1 LFVSLFIFVAMSN
14 SLPPPLSPDSWPFD
28 WELLTPPVYLVG
40 GAVRDALLL
49 RRSPYFDLDFVMLT
63 RAVNTAR
70 KIADRTKAGFV
81 LLDAERQIA
90 RVVFAGGTVDLAQA
104 EGGSLEGDLWR
115 RDFRINAIAC
125 NPFTGE
131 IIDPLD
137 GQTDLRL
144 GLVRM
149 ISRANLEDD
158 PLRLLRAYRQAAQL
172 GFAIEP
178 ETQCAIRELAPLLSR
193 VAVERV
199 RSELGYLLSNP
210 NGVPWI
216 CRGCEDGLFSIWFE
230 SAIDRFDVLTK
241 IDASAANLAAIYP
254 ELAKEFWRQIRD
266 TIKTP
271 LLAVAKLAILAD
283 SDPTIA
289 ETQLLRLKYSNAE
302 IKSAIG
308 LLKYLPKL
316 QQKAIS
322 EMSLREQ
329 YFLFRDLG
337 IVFPVLAVLAVAV
350 EVPVDEISLLIN
362 RYLDADDIVAHPTQ
376 LVSGNDLMEYLNLP
390 RSPRIGQLLM
400 EIQLARVE
408 GRISSREE
416 ALALAKKLVDKSV

>member
-1 LFVSLFIFVAMSN
+1 MPIN
-14 SLPPPLSPDSWPFD
+14 LPPALSPDTWPFD
-28 WELLTPPVYLVG
+28 LELLTPPVYLVG

-49 RRSPYFDLDFVMLT
+49 RRSHYFDLDFVMLT
-63 RAVNTAR
+63 RAVKTAR

-90 RVVFAGGTVDLAQA
+90 RVVFAGGTVDFAQA

-131 IIDPLD
+131 IIDPVD

-144 GLVRM
+144 GLLRM
-149 ISRANLEDD
+149 ISRSNLEDD

-178 ETQCAIRELAPLLSR
+178 ETQSAIRELAPLLSR

-199 RSELGYLLSNP
+199 RTELGYLLSNP

-216 CRGCEDGLFSIWFE
+216 CRGWEDGLFSIWFE
-230 SAIDRFDVLTK
+230 SAIDRFDILTK
-241 IDASAANLAAIYP
+241 IDASADKLAAIYP
-254 ELAKEFWRQIRD
+254 ELAKEFGRQIRD

-271 LLAVAKLAILAD
+271 LLAIAKLAMLAD

-302 IKSAIG
+302 IKSAIE
-308 LLKYLPKL
+308 LLKYLPILAAKP
-316 QQKAIS
+316 IS

-329 YFLFRDLG
+329 YFLFRDVG
-337 IVFPVLAVLAVAV
+337 IVFPVLAALAVAAGV
-350 EVPVDEISLLIN
+350 AVDDFSPLIN
-362 RYLDADDIVAHPTQ
+362 RYLDADDIIAHPTQ
-376 LVSGNDLMEYLNLP
+376 LVSGNDLMEYLNVP
-390 RSPRIGQLLM
+390 RSPQIGQLLM

-408 GRISSREE
+408 GRIATREE
-416 ALALAKKLVDKSV
+416 ALKLAKEFVDKSV

>member
-1 LFVSLFIFVAMSN
+1 MPIN
-14 SLPPPLSPDSWPFD
+14 LPSSLSPDSWPFD
-28 WELLTPPVYLVG
+28 LELLTPPAYLVG
-40 GAVRDALLL
+40 GAVRDALLG
-49 RRSPYFDLDFVMLT
+49 RRSHYFDLDFVMLT
-63 RAVNTAR
+63 RAVKTAR
-70 KIADRTKAGFV
+70 KIADRTKGGFV

-104 EGGSLEGDLWR
+104 EGGTLEGDLLR

-144 GLVRM
+144 GLLRM
-149 ISRANLEDD
+149 VSRSNLEDD

-178 ETQCAIRELAPLLSR
+178 ETLSAIRELAPLLSR

-199 RSELGYLLSNP
+199 RTELGYLLSNP
-210 NGVPWI
+210 DGVPWI

-230 SAIDRFDVLTK
+230 SAIDRFDILTK
-241 IDASAANLAAIYP
+241 IDLCADQLAAIYP
-254 ELAKEFWRQIRD
+254 ELGKEFGRQIRD

-271 LLAVAKLAILAD
+271 LLAVGKLAILAD

-289 ETQLLRLKYSNAE
+289 ETQLQRLKYSNAE

-308 LLKYLPKL
+308 LLKYLPQL
-316 QQKAIS
+316 QAKPIA

-329 YFLFRDLG
+329 YFLFRDVG
-337 IVFPVLAVLAVAV
+337 IVFPVLAVVAVAAGVAV
-350 EVPVDEISLLIN
+350 EDISLLIN
-362 RYLDADDIVAHPTQ
+362 RYLDADDIIAHATQ
-376 LVSGNDLMEYLNLP
+376 LVSGNDLMEYLKLP
-390 RSPRIGQLLM
+390 RSPRIGQVLM

-408 GRISSREE
+408 GRIATRED
-416 ALALAKKLVDKSV
+416 ALKLAAELVNQ

>member
-1 LFVSLFIFVAMSN
+1 MPIN
-14 SLPPPLSPDSWPFD
+14 LPTALSPETWPFD
-28 WELLTPPVYLVG
+28 LELLTPPVYLVG
-40 GAVRDALLL
+40 GAVRDALLG
-49 RRSPYFDLDFVMLT
+49 RRSHYFDLDFVMLT
-63 RAVNTAR
+63 RAVKTAR
-70 KIADRTKAGFV
+70 NIADRTKGGFV

-90 RVVFAGGTVDLAQA
+90 RVVFAGGTADFA
-104 EGGSLEGDLWR
+104 EALGGSLEGDLLR

-144 GLVRM
+144 GLLRM
-149 ISRANLEDD
+149 ISRSNLEDD

-178 ETQCAIRELAPLLSR
+178 ETQSAIRELAPLLSR

-199 RSELGYLLSNP
+199 RTELGYLLSNH
-210 NGVPWI
+210 NGIPWI
-216 CRGCEDGLFSIWFE
+216 CRGCEDGLFSIWFA
-230 SAIDRFDVLTK
+230 SAIDRFDILTK
-241 IDASAANLAAIYP
+241 IDSCAADLAAIYP
-254 ELAKEFWRQIRD
+254 DLGREFGRSIRD

-271 LLAVAKLAILAD
+271 LLAVGKLAILAN

-289 ETQLLRLKYSNAE
+289 ETELLRLKYSNAE

-316 QQKAIS
+316 QAKPIA
-322 EMSLREQ
+322 EMSLRKQ
-329 YFLFRDLG
+329 YFLFRDVG
-337 IVFPVLAVLAVAV
+337 IVFPVLAVLALAAGVAV
-350 EVPVDEISLLIN
+350 DDISLLIN
-362 RYLDADDIVAHPTQ
+362 RYLNADDIIAHPTQ
-376 LVSGNDLMEYLNLP
+376 LVSGNELMESLNIP
-390 RSPRIGQLLM
+390 RSPLIGQLLM

-408 GRISSREE
+408 GRIATREE
-416 ALALAKKLVDKSV
+416 ALKLAADLIEVD

>member
-1 LFVSLFIFVAMSN
+1 MPIN
-14 SLPPPLSPDSWPFD
+14 LPTALSPETWPFD
-28 WELLTPPVYLVG
+28 LELLTPPVYLVG
-40 GAVRDALLL
+40 GAVRDALLG
-49 RRSPYFDLDFVMLT
+49 RRSHYFDLDFVMLT
-63 RAVNTAR
+63 RAVKTAR
-70 KIADRTKAGFV
+70 KIADRTKGGFV

-90 RVVFAGGTVDLAQA
+90 RVVFAGGTADFA
-104 EGGSLEGDLWR
+104 EALGGSLEGDLLR

-144 GLVRM
+144 GLLRM
-149 ISRANLEDD
+149 ISRSNLEDD

-178 ETQCAIRELAPLLSR
+178 ETQSAIRELAPLLSR

-199 RSELGYLLSNP
+199 RTELGYLLSNH
-210 NGVPWI
+210 NGIPWI
-216 CRGCEDGLFSIWFE
+216 CRGCEDGLFSIWFA
-230 SAIDRFDVLTK
+230 SAIDRFDILTK
-241 IDASAANLAAIYP
+241 IDSCAADLAAIYP
-254 ELAKEFWRQIRD
+254 DLGREFGRSIRD

-271 LLAVAKLAILAD
+271 LLAVGKLAILAN

-289 ETQLLRLKYSNAE
+289 ETELLRLKYSNAE

-316 QQKAIS
+316 QAKPIA
-322 EMSLREQ
+322 EMSLRKQ
-329 YFLFRDLG
+329 YFLFRDVG
-337 IVFPVLAVLAVAV
+337 IVFPVLAVLALAAGVAV
-350 EVPVDEISLLIN
+350 DDISLLIN
-362 RYLDADDIVAHPTQ
+362 RYLDADDIIAHPTQ
-376 LVSGNDLMEYLNLP
+376 LVSGNELMESLNIP
-390 RSPRIGQLLM
+390 RSPLIGQLLM

-408 GRISSREE
+408 GRIATREE
-416 ALALAKKLVDKSV
+416 ALKLAADLIEVD